1 MSSKNQSKR
10 KKPST
15 QTADEGNSKR
25 AASSA
30 SPKAFSASTKKTIKA
45 HFGAGRVLQIK
56 ASLEKHGYVENGCLD
71 LDSADVPLLLDCAQ
85 NAARMGHLPGQI
97 EALNLVLE
105 LGLIPDKTLMYHLA
119 ISCPP
124 AILRVA
130 AAAAPPESLDGL
142 AAHSLQHGMGRN
154 FLLLVKEFHCSLGV
168 WCTSA
173 QAFARKGQ
181 TMWEDPNTEGGQ
193 ALALEVRNAALGV
206 WEKAG
211 ETADMIEE
219 CLRLKAISPDSV
231 SMDFDGALEEL
242 RASLA
247 HQQVSHQRGGACSR

>member
-1 MSSKNQSKR
+1 MSKR

-15 QTADEGNSKR
+15 QTPDEGNPKR

-30 SPKAFSASTKKTIKA
+30 SLKAFSANSKKTVKA
-45 HFGAGRVLQIK
+45 HFSAGRVLKIK
-56 ASLEKHGYVENGCLD
+56 ATLAKHGYVGNGCLE
-71 LDSADVPLLLDCAQ
+71 LDSADVPLLLNCAQ

-97 EALNLVLE
+97 EALELVLE

-142 AAHSLQHGMGRN
+142 AAHSLQRGMGRN
-154 FLLLVKEFHCSLGV
+154 FLVLVKEFHCRLGV
-168 WCTSA
+168 WCTSV
-173 QAFARKGQ
+173 QAFAQKDQ
-181 TMWEDPNTEGGQ
+181 TTWEDPNTEGGQ
-193 ALALEVRNAALGV
+193 ALALEVRKAALDV
-206 WEKAG
+206 WAEAG
-211 ETADMIEE
+211 ETADVIEE
-219 CLRLKAISPDSV
+219 CLRLKAISPNSV

-242 RASLA
+242 RTSLA
-247 HQQVSHQRGGACSR
+247 QQQG